1 MNQQMK
7 SHVCVVKYDQISFGS
22 GEFLGHLIR
31 GLSVRPKLIM
41 LNGFSRCMANLLCVS
56 GEIIISVS
64 KRWHSVHVL
73 GL

>member
-22 GEFLGHLIR
+22 GEFLIR
-31 GLSVRPKLIM
+31 GLTVRSKLIM

-56 GEIIISVS
+56 GEVIIITVS
-64 KRWHSVHVL
+64 K
-73 GL
+73 